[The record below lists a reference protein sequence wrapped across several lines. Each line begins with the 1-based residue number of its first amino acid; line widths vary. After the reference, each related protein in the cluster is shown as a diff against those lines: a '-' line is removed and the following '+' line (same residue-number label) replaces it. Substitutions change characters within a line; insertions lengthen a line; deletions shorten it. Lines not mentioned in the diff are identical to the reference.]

1 VKRPALA
8 TLALSLLALLFGWE
22 TRQALRGVPGVQDNA
37 ATSTSAGPW
46 QPGVSA
52 PDPQPPPDLTPVA
65 AAVAARP
72 LFRADRQ
79 PFREQAA
86 SQAPA
91 RNYETELSRFT
102 LLGVFGFGEGPVGV
116 VTGKTGNKTDRWELK
131 AGDALPGFTVKE
143 IGMDGLRLTA
153 DGREF
158 LLPLYAG
165 APTAAG
171 GAVRTDASRGSATHP
186 AAATGSPASAKPA
199 VAGGAAPGPAAVP
212 APAQPQA
219 RPPTQPQTA
228 PAYNTPRYRPPPS
241 LSPRFVPGRR

>member
-1 VKRPALA
+1 VRRPALA

-22 TRQALRGVPGVQDNA
+22 TRQALLGTPGGQDNA
-37 ATSTSAGPW
+37 ATAPIGGW
-46 QPGVSA
+46 RPGVSA
-52 PDPQPPPDLTPVA
+52 PDPQPPPDPSPVA
-65 AAVAARP
+65 AAIAARP

-86 SQAPA
+86 SQVAA

-116 VTGKTGNKTDRWELK
+116 VTAKTGNKTDRWELK
-131 AGDALPGFTVKE
+131 AGDALAGFTVKE

-165 APTAAG
+165 GPTAAG
-171 GAVRTDASRGSATHP
+171 GALRTEVTRAAPAGP
-186 AAATGSPASAKPA
+186 AAAPGSPASAKPA
-199 VAGGAAPGPAAVP
+199 VSAGAAPGPAASPVP
-212 APAQPQA
+212 APAAAQPRILPNYP
-219 RPPTQPQTA
+219 RP
-228 PAYNTPRYRPPPS
+228 YRPPG